1 MIRKQELKQ
10 PLFYEAQQISPPAAG
25 NFYVRLNEVV
35 KDWQALAAPFAAAF
49 DARLGRPTDPVV
61 YLKIFLVGY
70 LENIVYDT
78 ELAERIGDS
87 LAIRQFLGY
96 ALTEVPPDHSSI
108 SRNRAVIG
116 QRCDLDQVLER
127 VVGLCIQ
134 QGLVGGKEAAVDSTL
149 IPANASLSSLRSLKT
164 GEGVREHLAQ
174 LRERNKVSEKPEKLK
189 VSNEEFRSRTD
200 EDARLTQKPG
210 TPRGMYYKG
219 THVTD
224 GANGIILAA
233 GCELADTAD
242 TEAAKGVLEE
252 SQRTLQEHDL
262 TLGTVV
268 ADAGYDGAQFHAAVE
283 ELGATPLT
291 NYKED
296 STQKAEGFKKADFIY
311 DAGADCY
318 LCPGGKR
325 LRRKRV
331 GEGEVS
337 YRAKPRDCAGCGH
350 RAQCVGENKARQI
363 LRSRY
368 EESRQ
373 RNIARCHTEEGRAA
387 LRRRR
392 HIVEPPF
399 GHMKT
404 YGGLNRINCRGRL
417 KAAVKVVLAA
427 VAWNLIK
434 LVGALVRRAQQG
446 QARLSVRAA
455 SWLAHATQALWALLC
470 QIPRPLRSRLTS
482 PAYQCHNLLKA
493 AVLR

>member
-1 MIRKQELKQ
+1 VIRKQELKQ

-25 NFYVRLNEVV
+25 NFYLRLNEAV
-35 KDWQALAAPFAAAF
+35 KDWGALAQPFAAAF

-78 ELAERIGDS
+78 DLGERLGDS

-96 ALTEVPPDHSSI
+96 ALTEAPPDHSSI
-108 SRNRAVIG
+108 SRNRALIG
-116 QRCDLDQVLER
+116 GRCDLGKVLER
-127 VVGLCIQ
+127 VVALCIE
-134 QGLVGGKEAAVDSTL
+134 QGLVEGKEVAVDSTL
-149 IPANASLSSLRSLKT
+149 IPANASLSSLRSLPT
-164 GEGVREHLAQ
+164 GQGVREHLAEV
-174 LRERNKVSEKPEKLK
+174 RERNKVSEKPEKLK

-200 EDARLTQKPG
+200 EDARLAQKPG

-242 TEAAKGVLEE
+242 TEAAKPVLEH

-262 TLGTVV
+262 ALGTVV
-268 ADAGYDGAQFHAAVE
+268 ADAGYDGAQFQAAVE
-283 ELGATPLT
+283 ALGATPLT

-296 STQKAEGFKKADFIY
+296 STQKAEGFKKADFHY
-311 DAGADCY
+311 DAEADCY
-318 LCPGGKR
+318 LCPAGKR
-325 LRRKRV
+325 LRRKRM

-337 YRAKPRDCAGCGH
+337 YRANPRDCAVCAH
-350 RAQCVGENKARQI
+350 RAPCAGHNKARQI
-363 LRSRY
+363 TRSCY

-404 YGGLNRINCRGRL
+404 YGGLGRINCRGKL

-434 LVGALVRRAQQG
+434 LVGALARRAVTGPVRVSVWLASCWLARATRVRLRCVRRPSHLNL
-446 QARLSVRAA
+446 QASTR
-455 SWLAHATQALWALLC
+455 HGTQ
-470 QIPRPLRSRLTS
+470 S
-482 PAYQCHNLLKA
+482 YEM